1 MYTTDTLFGTKEII
15 TTLKINYTS
24 IDLSKNVWVSL
35 NTTKYSFLKIV
46 EKWVR
51 NIKAVISKKQD

>member
-1 MYTTDTLFGTKEII
+1 MYTTDTLCCTKEII